1 MKLESWTSRINF
13 LLASLVVVEYWF
25 GSIRSLSRPI
35 NVYIRD
41 LALFAF
47 HWSVPGAGLRRLGK
61 VLHMSKSGNLI
72 VRLEQPPVPAERTGV
87 VDYKIKRIGT
97 VNNILGPVKSPYV
110 SVKPEATGEG
120 FAGRVL
126 YLLEDN

>member
-47 HWSVPGAGLRRLGK
+47 HWSVQGAGLRRLGK

-72 VRLEQPPVPAERTGV
+72 VRLEQPPVPAEGTGAV
-87 VDYKIKRIGT
+87 RYKITRIGN
-97 VNNILGPVKSPYV
+97 VNNILGPVNSPYV
-110 SVKPEATGEG
+110 SRKPEG
-120 FAGRVL
+120 
-126 YLLEDN
+126 

>member
-1 MKLESWTSRINF
+1 MAF
-13 LLASLVVVEYWF
+13 
-25 GSIRSLSRPI
+25 
-35 NVYIRD
+35 
-41 LALFAF
+41 FAF

-72 VRLEQPPVPAERTGV
+72 VRLEQPPVPAERARV

-97 VNNILGPVKSPYV
+97 VNSILGPVKSPYV
-110 SVKPEATGEG
+110 SVKPEAAGEG